1 MPIKQFKPTSPG
13 RRDASGQSF
22 TEITKKRPEKSLT
35 ISLKKRSGGRNNQGR
50 TTVRFRGGGA
60 KRLYRIIDWKRNKPG
75 VPARVVAIE
84 YDPNRTARIALLQYL
99 DGEKRYILAPNG
111 LTVGATLVSGP
122 EAEVR
127 VGNTLPLGSMPTGT
141 QVHNIELT
149 PGRGG
154 QMVRSAG
161 GSAQLMA
168 KEGEYALLRL
178 PSGEMRRVRIECCA
192 TVGQVGNVEHS
203 LVKLGK
209 AGRSRHRGRRPHV
222 RGAVMNPRDH
232 PHGGGEGRAPVGMP
246 GPKTPWGK
254 PTLGYRTRNNKRT
267 DQFIARRRTK

>member
-13 RRDASGQSF
+13 RRDASGQTF

-35 ISLKKRSGGRNNQGR
+35 VSLKKRSGGRNAQGR

-60 KRLYRIIDWKRNKPG
+60 KRLYRIIDWKRDKAG

-84 YDPNRTARIALLQYL
+84 YDPNRTARIALLQYI

-111 LTVGATLVSGP
+111 LIVGSNVVSGP
-122 EAEVR
+122 DAEVR

-178 PSGEMRRVRIECCA
+178 PSGEMRRVRIECAA
-192 TVGQVGNVEHS
+192 TVGQVGNQEHS

-222 RGAVMNPRDH
+222 RGSVMNPRDH
-232 PHGGGEGRAPVGMP
+232 PHGGGEGRAPIGMP

-267 DQFIARRRTK
+267 DKFIARRRTK